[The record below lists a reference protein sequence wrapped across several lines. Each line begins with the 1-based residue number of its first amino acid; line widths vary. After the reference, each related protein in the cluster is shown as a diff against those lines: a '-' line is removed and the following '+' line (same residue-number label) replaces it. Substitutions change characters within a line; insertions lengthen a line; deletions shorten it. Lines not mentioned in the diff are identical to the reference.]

1 MFDAATSPTIIINNS
16 NPVDPK
22 TAERRGDFLT
32 AVYVGLV
39 TATVLLPGMNQL
51 AQNTLGIL
59 VRDGTVGGTTQGTTQ
74 GTSQGS
80 SQTLTASDS
89 EIGAKAIG
97 LMKSK
102 GYKVESDMN
111 IVFLRH
117 FYCKEFDKFCDRQL
131 VIDGTGKT
139 LYDGKSSTLPG
150 APYYDKP
157 ANPSGTFAIETG
169 QFSSWQV
176 GTHYGLMGRFVHE
189 ALIQTNPINGTR
201 AFKKDRSDSKP
212 VNGTFGINIHG
223 SGSTA
228 NTDVGS
234 FSAGCLVADSMDNH
248 KKFMATIKQFNKGTY
263 TATVLEWK

>member
-16 NPVDPK
+16 NPIDPR

-32 AVYVGLV
+32 ALYVGTI
-39 TATVLLPGMNQL
+39 TAAILFPGLNQSL
-51 AQNTLGIL
+51 QNTLGIL
-59 VRDGTVGGTTQGTTQ
+59 VRGGTVGGTTQGTSQ
-74 GTSQGS
+74 GTSQPV
-80 SQTLTASDS
+80 TASDS
-89 EIGAKAIG
+89 EIGVKAIG

-102 GYKVESDMN
+102 NYRVDSDMN

-117 FYCKEFDKFCDRQL
+117 FYCKDFDKFCDRQL

-157 ANPSGTFAIETG
+157 ANPSGTFAITHG
-169 QFSSWQV
+169 QYASWKV
-176 GTHYGLMGRFVHE
+176 GTHYGLTGRFVHE
-189 ALIQTNPINGTR
+189 ALIQTKPIDGTR

-223 SGSTA
+223 SGSA
-228 NTDVGS
+228 SNTNVGAY
-234 FSAGCLVADSMDNH
+234 SAGCLVADSMDNH

-263 TATVLEWK
+263 TATVLEWQP

>member
-16 NPVDPK
+16 NPIDPR

-32 AVYVGLV
+32 ALYVGTI
-39 TATVLLPGMNQL
+39 TAAILFPGLNQSL
-51 AQNTLGIL
+51 QNTLGIL
-59 VRDGTVGGTTQGTTQ
+59 VRGGTVGGTTQGTSQ
-74 GTSQGS
+74 GTSQPV
-80 SQTLTASDS
+80 TASDS
-89 EIGAKAIG
+89 EIGVKAIG

-102 GYKVESDMN
+102 NYRVDSDMN

-117 FYCKEFDKFCDRQL
+117 FYCKDFDKFCDRQL

-157 ANPSGTFAIETG
+157 ANPSGTFAITPG
-169 QFSSWQV
+169 QYASWKV
-176 GTHYGLMGRFVHE
+176 GTHYGLTGRFVHE
-189 ALIQTNPINGTR
+189 ALIQTKPIDGTR

-223 SGSTA
+223 SGSGTNA
-228 NTDVGS
+228 NVGS
-234 FSAGCLVADSMDNH
+234 YSAGCLVADSMDNH
-248 KKFMATIKQFNKGTY
+248 KKFMSTIKQFNKGTY
-263 TATVLEWK
+263 TATVLEWQP

>member
-1 MFDAATSPTIIINNS
+1 MFDATTSPTIIINNS
-16 NPVDPK
+16 NPVDPV
-22 TAERRGDFLT
+22 TAEQRGDFLT
-32 AVYVGLV
+32 AVYVGII
-39 TATVLLPGMNQL
+39 TAAILFPGLNQSV
-51 AQNTLGIL
+51 QNTLGIL
-59 VRDGTVGGTTQGTTQ
+59 VRGGTVGGTTQGTTQ
-74 GTSQGS
+74 GTNN
-80 SQTLTASDS
+80 QTITVNDS
-89 EIGAKAIG
+89 EVGAKAIG

-102 GYKVESDMN
+102 NYKIDSDMN

-117 FYCKEFDKFCDRQL
+117 FYCKDFDKFCDRQL

-169 QFSSWQV
+169 QYSSWQV
-176 GTHYGLMGRFVHE
+176 GTHYGLTGRFVHE
-189 ALIQTNPINGTR
+189 ALVQTKPIDGTR

-223 SGSTA
+223 SGSGS
-228 NTDVGS
+228 NVNVGS
-234 FSAGCLVADSMDNH
+234 YSAGCLVADSMDNH
-248 KKFMATIKQFNKGTY
+248 KKFMATIKKFNKGTY